1 MIYVITGPSGSGKT
15 TLGNHFKELGLSE
28 LVSHTTRGKRVGEVD
43 GVSYHFVTREEFERI
58 EKVEESCYSGNLY
71 GTSKAEVLAKLE
83 KGDVFAVTDVHGA
96 KAFKKIFGNR
106 VKVIYIYSNPRYLRK
121 RMKERGDSAG
131 SVRDRIHTLKVKKEY
146 QNRFYADEVIVN
158 NGSKKALC
166 RSGRRI
172 VRR

>member
-15 TLGNHFKELGLSE
+15 TLGNYFKEIGLQE
-28 LVSHTTRGKRVGEVD
+28 LVSHTTREKRAGEVD
-43 GVSYHFVTREEFERI
+43 GIAYHFVTREEFANI
-58 EKVEESCYSGNLY
+58 EKIEESTYSGNLY

-83 KGDVFAVTDVHGA
+83 TGDVFAVTDVHGA
-96 KAFKKIFGNR
+96 KAFKKIFGNK

-121 RMKERGDSAG
+121 RMKERGDSPG

-146 QNRFYADEVIVN
+146 KNRFYADRIIVN
-158 NGSKKALC
+158 NGSKKALY
-166 RSGRRI
+166 RIGQRI